1 MEKNADSAH
10 TAPHRPA
17 SSPISAPQPSAPFL
31 QYLKNE
37 LYRSEL
43 LSPLIKRVLWMLLPY
58 GIGFILLNFFTTLLA
73 VGLVIYVH
81 RRHV

>member
-1 MEKNADSAH
+1 M
-10 TAPHRPA
+10 
-17 SSPISAPQPSAPFL
+17 
-31 QYLKNE
+31 
-37 LYRSEL
+37 
-43 LSPLIKRVLWMLLPY
+43 IKRVLWMLLPY